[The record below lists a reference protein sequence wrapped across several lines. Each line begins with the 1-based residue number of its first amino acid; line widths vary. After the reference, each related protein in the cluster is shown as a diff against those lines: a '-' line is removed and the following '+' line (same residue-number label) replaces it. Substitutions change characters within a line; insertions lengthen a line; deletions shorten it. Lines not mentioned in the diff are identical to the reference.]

1 MQQQYVAFIENIF
14 ASGHAEVAPPL
25 REHDECWYLPKFG
38 IYHPQK
44 PNQIRVVFDS
54 STRYSRNFLNDVLL
68 TGPELKNSLKKTTR
82 LWHKD
87 NDISKEVVEYRMKV
101 HIFGNGPSP
110 AVAINGLRRAIREGA
125 QEHGA
130 NTVKFV

>member
-54 STRYSRNFLNDVLL
+54 SAQYSGVSLNDMFL
-68 TGPELKNSLKKTTR
+68 TGPGLNNSLVVVLLR
-82 LWHKD
+82 FR
-87 NDISKEVVEYRMKV
+87 KEK
-101 HIFGNGPSP
+101 
-110 AVAINGLRRAIREGA
+110 VAIMVDIQQMVHCLLMRED
-125 QEHGA
+125 HC
-130 NTVKFV
+130 NLFHFF